1 MKTDPKRPLNASI
14 RMALAI
20 VVCGLLVAAPA
31 LAADSWPSRP
41 VKVIVPYPAGG
52 STDVL
57 ARLVTRSLGATLGQP
72 FIVENRFG
80 ANGNIGAAAVAAA
93 SPDGYTLLITTTG
106 PLSFNKLMYKSA
118 TFDPIKDFT
127 PIVEVASIP
136 LLIAAHSSVSLKS
149 FADLVAY
156 AKANPGKLTYATSG
170 IGSMGQLIAEKL
182 QSDLGIRITHVPYK
196 GSAPA
201 LNDVVAGTVDL
212 SLDLAP
218 MYVGF
223 VQSGDLRALAVTSA
237 GRYPLMPDVP
247 TLTEQGAKG
256 FDATGWIAV
265 AGPAGLAADVTRKIN
280 GAVNDYLRSDE
291 GKSALLKLGMT
302 PRGGAPEDLAK
313 LMGSEIAT
321 WHDIAEKVAPE

>member
-1 MKTDPKRPLNASI
+1 MKTEPKRPRNAGVW
-14 RMALAI
+14 MALAMG
-20 VVCGLLVAAPA
+20 VCGLLAAAPT
-31 LAADSWPSRP
+31 LAESWPSRP

-57 ARLVTRSLGATLGQP
+57 ARMVTRSLGNTLGQP

-80 ANGNIGAAAVAAA
+80 ANGNIGAAAVASAP
-93 SPDGYTLLITTTG
+93 PDGYTLLITTTG

-136 LLIAAHSSVSLKS
+136 LLVAAHSSVPMKN
-149 FADLVAY
+149 FAELIAY

-170 IGSMGQLIAEKL
+170 IGSMGHLTAEKL
-182 QSDLGIRITHVPYK
+182 QSDLGIRMTHVPYK

-237 GRYPLMPDVP
+237 DRYPLMPGVP
-247 TLTEQGAKG
+247 TLAEQGAKG
-256 FDATGWIAV
+256 FAATGWIAV
-265 AGPAGLAADVTRKIN
+265 AGPAGLAAEVTRKIN
-280 GAVNDYLRSDE
+280 GAVNDYLGSDE

-302 PRGGAPEDLAK
+302 PRGGTPEDLAN
-313 LMGSEIAT
+313 LMASEIAK
-321 WHDIAEKVAPE
+321 WRDVAEKVAPE